1 MSDDAGAEDPREDEQ
16 YHLEVTDGDVAD
28 SVLLPG
34 DPERIGK
41 ITDGWDDHEVV
52 ADHREYRTATGTY
65 DGTPISVTSTGI
77 GSPGAAIAVE
87 ELARVGVDTLIR
99 VGSCGAI
106 QPETDVGDLVIT
118 TGAVRQEGTSDE
130 YIRPDYPAVADHAVV
145 AALAAAAEELGYEYH
160 LGLTASTDSFYA
172 GQSREGFGGFRG
184 RDAEARIEELKAANV
199 LNFEM
204 EASAILTLAN
214 IYGLR
219 GGAVCTVY
227 ADRTTGEFEVVGERR
242 AAKTA
247 SKAVSLLAEMDER
260 TEESGSSAWHAAL
273 GLE

>member
-1 MSDDAGAEDPREDEQ
+1 MSGAEDPREDEQ
-16 YHLEVTDGDVAD
+16 YHLEVTSDDVAD

-34 DPERIGK
+34 DPGRIET
-41 ITDGWDDHEVV
+41 ITDCWDDADIV
-52 ADHREYRTATGTY
+52 ADHREYRTATGTT
-65 DGTPISVTSTGI
+65 DGAPISVTSTGI

-87 ELARVGVDTLIR
+87 ELARVGADTLIR

-106 QPETDVGDLVIT
+106 QPETEIGDLIIT
-118 TGAVRQEGTSDE
+118 SGAVRQEGTSDE
-130 YIRPDYPAVADHAVV
+130 YIREDYPAVADHAVV
-145 AALAAAAEELGYEYH
+145 AALAAAAEELGYDYH
-160 LGLTASTDSFYA
+160 VGLTASTDSFYA
-172 GQSREGFGGFRG
+172 GQSREGFGGYRG
-184 RDAEARIEELKAANV
+184 RDAEAKIEELKRANV

-204 EASAILTLAN
+204 EASALLTLAN

-227 ADRTTGEFEVVGERR
+227 ADRTTGEFEVTGEQR

-247 SKAVSLLAEMDER
+247 STAVGLLAEMDER
-260 TEESGSSAWHAAL
+260 TEKTDSSAWHARL